1 MVQVNST
8 GVMDPAIAANG
19 NSDKCTAQALCS
31 REMDNSNMANGTQE
45 DKLEKNLR
53 KKKRIKLTDSRNKK
67 MPPKLLII

>member
-1 MVQVNST
+1 
-8 GVMDPAIAANG
+8 
-19 NSDKCTAQALCS
+19 
-31 REMDNSNMANGTQE
+31 MANGTQE